1 MSALPRVQP
10 EAAPA
15 NAGAQ
20 HCTTSQLVAG
30 SEAGADLAAG
40 PCHGGSNADSA
51 TVSDAQA
58 PPSGSTL
65 ANRES
70 DTTGSQKYR
79 PPSLVEEDSE
89 PEMSSA
95 SASLPTLSDCECT
108 THPAKSKPDKDKDV
122 DAEAVLVPN
131 LREMLLVAPQ
141 KVSELQVAV
150 HSADASLSGPPEAS
164 VPAAAP
170 PAPAESANRGCK
182 RRTGLHVPDEE
193 VATSSR
199 YQEQEMISPRDYVA
213 VAEASLPAAA
223 TSEAS
228 VPTAATPSQDHEEDM
243 DMVSPPLSLNSAPTV
258 IGNQSEPE
266 EAQASKKR
274 KLLLGLHELQAD
286 L

>member
-20 HCTTSQLVAG
+20 HCTTYQLVAG

-40 PCHGGSNADSA
+40 PCHGGSNPDSA

-79 PPSLVEEDSE
+79 PPSLVEEDSVS
-89 PEMSSA
+89 EMA
-95 SASLPTLSDCECT
+95 SVSLPTLSDCECT
-108 THPAKSKPDKDKDV
+108 THPAKSKPDV
-122 DAEAVLVPN
+122 DAEAVLVPP
-131 LREMLLVAPQ
+131 LEGMLLKAPQ
-141 KVSELQVAV
+141 SVSELQAAV

-193 VATSSR
+193 ELR
-199 YQEQEMISPRDYVA
+199 LP
-213 VAEASLPAAA
+213 SLPAAA
-223 TSEAS
+223 TPPDVDA
-228 VPTAATPSQDHEEDM
+228 EDM
-243 DMVSPPLSLNSAPTV
+243 DSPPLSLNSAPTV
-258 IGNQSEPE
+258 FGNQSEP
-266 EAQASKKR
+266 ALSDASEQMAPKKR
-274 KLLLGLHELQAD
+274 RLLQQLEAD

>member
-10 EAAPA
+10 EADPA

-20 HCTTSQLVAG
+20 HCTTYQLVAG

-40 PCHGGSNADSA
+40 PCHGGSHADSA
-51 TVSDAQA
+51 TVSDA
-58 PPSGSTL
+58 
-65 ANRES
+65 R
-70 DTTGSQKYR
+70 SQKYR

-89 PEMSSA
+89 AEMTSA

-131 LREMLLVAPQ
+131 LREMLVVAPQ
-141 KVSELQVAV
+141 KVSELQAAV
-150 HSADASLSGPPEAS
+150 RSADASLSGPPEAS

-170 PAPAESANRGCK
+170 PAQAESANRGCK

-199 YQEQEMISPRDYVA
+199 YQEQEMISPRDNVA
-213 VAEASLPAAA
+213 VSEASLPAAA

-266 EAQASKKR
+266 DAQASKKR
-274 KLLLGLHELQAD
+274 KLLLGPHELQAD

>member
-10 EAAPA
+10 EDDPP

-20 HCTTSQLVAG
+20 HCTTYQLVAG

-51 TVSDAQA
+51 TASDAQA

-79 PPSLVEEDSE
+79 PPSLVEEDSVS
-89 PEMSSA
+89 EMA
-95 SASLPTLSDCECT
+95 SVSLPTLSDCECT
-108 THPAKSKPDKDKDV
+108 TDPAKSKPDKDKDV

-141 KVSELQVAV
+141 KVSELQAAV

-170 PAPAESANRGCK
+170 PAQAESANRGCK
-182 RRTGLHVPDEE
+182 RRTGLPVPDEE

-199 YQEQEMISPRDYVA
+199 YQEQEMISPRDNVA

-228 VPTAATPSQDHEEDM
+228 VPTAATPSKDHEEEDM
-243 DMVSPPLSLNSAPTV
+243 DMVSPPLSLNSAPTI
-258 IGNQSEPE
+258 IGQQSDPE

-274 KLLLGLHELQAD
+274 KVLLDFNKIQAD

>member
-10 EAAPA
+10 EDDPA

-20 HCTTSQLVAG
+20 HCTTYQLVAG

-40 PCHGGSNADSA
+40 PCHGGSHADSA

-58 PPSGSTL
+58 PPSGSTK
-65 ANRES
+65 
-70 DTTGSQKYR
+70 GSQKYR

-89 PEMSSA
+89 PEMTSTSS
-95 SASLPTLSDCECT
+95 SLPTLSDCECT
-108 THPAKSKPDKDKDV
+108 IHPAKSKPDKDKDV

-141 KVSELQVAV
+141 KVSELQAAV

-170 PAPAESANRGCK
+170 PAQAESANRGCK
-182 RRTGLHVPDEE
+182 RRTGLPVPDEE

-199 YQEQEMISPRDYVA
+199 YQEQEMISPRDNVA

-228 VPTAATPSQDHEEDM
+228 VPTAATPSKDHEEEDM

-274 KLLLGLHELQAD
+274 KLLLGVHELQAD

>member
-20 HCTTSQLVAG
+20 HCTTYQLVAG

-40 PCHGGSNADSA
+40 PCHGGSHADSA

-58 PPSGSTL
+58 PPSGST
-65 ANRES
+65 
-70 DTTGSQKYR
+70 GSQKYR
-79 PPSLVEEDSE
+79 PPSLVEEDSG
-89 PEMSSA
+89 PEMTST

-108 THPAKSKPDKDKDV
+108 IHPAKSKPDKDKDV

-141 KVSELQVAV
+141 KVSELQAAV

-170 PAPAESANRGCK
+170 PAQAESANRGCK
-182 RRTGLHVPDEE
+182 RRTGLPVPDEE

-199 YQEQEMISPRDYVA
+199 YQEQEMISPRDNVA

-228 VPTAATPSQDHEEDM
+228 VPTAATPSKDHEEEDM
-243 DMVSPPLSLNSAPTV
+243 DMVSPPLSLNSAPTI
-258 IGNQSEPE
+258 IGQQSDPE

-274 KLLLGLHELQAD
+274 KVLLDFKNIQAD